1 MELIFLSKVL
11 KEKKVMKISKLFF
24 ILSLTILLPLYSCG
38 KYSEKTATNNPEP
51 NLFKSYDLDAPPP
64 LSEKQDKVSGSTNND
79 IKLVSDVPDVV
90 NRMVIKTGTMNLETE
105 KYDESINQISDYVK
119 KAGGFISNS
128 SSQVNASGKKQGAI
142 TIRITSDKYDAMV
155 KDMSNFGKVLNSQIN
170 GSDVTSEYIDL
181 QARMNT
187 QSELE
192 KRLLT
197 LLNDK
202 TAKLIDVVSVEEK
215 LASVRESIE
224 KIQGRMKFLKNQ
236 TDFSTL
242 TVSVYEPSLMT
253 TSSGGGFFYEIGRGF
268 SKGLKGFTEILSGM
282 ITFFIALMP
291 VVILLIILAYIAIL
305 IYKKTKARKL
315 KTA

>member
-1 MELIFLSKVL
+1 
-11 KEKKVMKISKLFF
+11 MKISKLLF

-38 KYSEKTATNNPEP
+38 KFTDKTPVSNHESGIQDLKITDPEP
-51 NLFKSYDLDAPPP
+51 QLN
-64 LSEKQDKVSGSTNND
+64 QDKVQTDMIVSGKTRDSEY
-79 IKLVSDVPDVV
+79 KLVSDAPDVV

-119 KAGGFISNS
+119 KTGGFITNS

-202 TAKLIDVVSVEEK
+202 SAKLIDIVSVEEK

-242 TVSVYEPSLMT
+242 TVSVYEPSLIT

-291 VVILLIILAYIAIL
+291 VVILLLISAYVAIL
-305 IYKKTKARKL
+305 IYKKSKARKL

>member
-1 MELIFLSKVL
+1 
-11 KEKKVMKISKLFF
+11 MKTPKLFF
-24 ILSLTILLPLYSCG
+24 ILSLTILLPLFSCG
-38 KYSEKTATNNPEP
+38 KFTDKTAGNNSNDDTKLSVTN
-51 NLFKSYDLDAPPP
+51 PPVNDP
-64 LSEKQDKVSGSTNND
+64 GTDKVKMKDLSVQKEFKKDSD
-79 IKLVSDVPDVV
+79 FRQVSDVLDVV

-119 KAGGFISNS
+119 KAGGFITNS

-187 QSELE
+187 QGELE

-291 VVILLIILAYIAIL
+291 VVILLLILAYIAIL
-305 IYKKTKARKL
+305 IYKKSKARKL

>member
-1 MELIFLSKVL
+1 
-11 KEKKVMKISKLFF
+11 MKISKLFF
-24 ILSLTILLPLYSCG
+24 ILSLTILIPLYSCSD
-38 KYSEKTATNNPEP
+38 YYN
-51 NLFKSYDLDAPPP
+51 
-64 LSEKQDKVSGSTNND
+64 KVSGNKTSSPNTITLQDLDLPSSNHEQQSED
-79 IKLVSDVPDVV
+79 KVIPKTPDVKFVSDVPDVV
-90 NRMVIKTGTMNLETE
+90 NRMIIKTGTMNLETE

-119 KAGGFISNS
+119 KGGGFITNS

-187 QSELE
+187 QGELE

-291 VVILLIILAYIAIL
+291 ITILLIILAYIAIL
-305 IYKKTKARKL
+305 IYRKTRARKL